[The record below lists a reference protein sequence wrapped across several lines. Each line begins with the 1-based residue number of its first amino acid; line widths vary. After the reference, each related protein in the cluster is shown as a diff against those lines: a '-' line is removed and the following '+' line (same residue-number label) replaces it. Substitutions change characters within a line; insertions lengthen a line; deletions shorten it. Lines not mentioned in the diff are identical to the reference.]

1 MKRLLKILLW
11 LLGVLLLL
19 VVAAAAFTQTQRFRD
34 WLRDQIVELS
44 RQKLN
49 GHLTLGRLEGNLI
62 SHFEIFDVVIERER
76 ETVLRVPRI
85 EFGFSAAELW
95 DRRVLINQLI
105 IERPAIFLRQ
115 RPDSSWNV
123 QNLIVTDTTAIWPVV
138 LPVIRIREAALT
150 VAPLDTANFFF
161 QRRVQKL
168 NAGLLVEYRT
178 EQTRV
183 EVRDLA
189 FELSDFPLAVHNLQA
204 HLVQTAESVRIDDF
218 RLAVGA
224 SRLAGNLFV
233 RDFGRPLYRVQLSAA
248 PLQLEEVRAFVP
260 ALPASGPVD
269 LRLSV
274 VGSRDSV
281 LADFDFKHESGE
293 GRLVAYARRDSAR
306 VPFDLSAALRHAD
319 LAGLLPGR
327 GPRSDLNLSLR
338 LHGDRLSLD
347 SLNASLTLQADSSRL
362 GDHLISTL
370 SLEGTA
376 RDGQAEANLFIQTP
390 VGEVSGQG
398 RLEDWA
404 GAQRFAVNLAAQR
417 LNLAAF
423 TFDTTLVSNLNFTA
437 SLQGARLHLDSLS
450 ASGTLTLSPS
460 QILGIDLAA
469 ATAQFQSRAG
479 EMVLDTLRL
488 QTEAGHFE
496 VEGRFNRRRI
506 HLLHFVAKPG
516 GLELVRRFLAA
527 DTLRAHGVIGGTVQ
541 GRFDSL
547 LVHGGFRLSQVQF
560 NTIAAKSLAGE
571 FNFEQAGGGGAVQ
584 ATGRALR
591 LATTAL
597 DSAKLS
603 ATLDARAADFAAE
616 VWYDPASSGVL
627 SGRYVFGDT
636 ARLVVRQARIDFHDR
651 TWEASGDSMWIDLAP
666 ETFFFHNL
674 ALRSGPEHFVLAG
687 RLSLVG
693 AESLRVSLSSLDLSR
708 YARLFGSND
717 EVHGMLDL
725 ETLVSGTAQAPR
737 LDGHFLINNGRISE
751 FTYQS
756 WAGTFDYQDEKL
768 EWTFGLQQRSADSL
782 TGAGFVP
789 LRLAL
794 DGSPVQFYRDRPMRL
809 QADAQKLDLSFLQ
822 AFTRT
827 VQNVRGT
834 LACDVEILGSFA
846 QMRPGGTIR
855 VFDGAFR
862 LPENRTAYHD
872 LRLTMNLQPEVVDLS
887 FFEVMSDKGKLNASG
902 TLRLNER
909 GEIASIAGLV
919 RARDFPLAN
928 TRDLELRIDS
938 DSTRFHGDA
947 NGLRYAG
954 AVTIDRAIYYLRG
967 IQSGRVLQIDAA
979 ELQPQQQ
986 APPANTDN
994 GAWARLLDKIRGEL
1008 KIRMPRNT
1016 WVRGPGINLELNGE
1030 LDLVQEGGDYLL
1042 YGAIDIVRGTY
1053 ELYGKKF
1060 TVRNG
1065 KLIFQGD
1072 YTTAVQIDL
1081 LASYVFRQG
1090 KEKHEMFVKI
1100 TGALASPQIAFSL
1113 DNDDK
1118 AIEQKDAISYI
1129 LFNVPAQGSGIDLTS
1144 TASGVVSGLVSQQL
1158 SKSLGESL
1166 KLDVIE
1172 FGSGEELTPGSVL
1185 VGKYLTNELFV
1196 SVSQDF
1202 SSFNS
1207 AEALRVTLELEVL
1220 RQFFLQA
1227 TRGGKDEKD
1236 TGFDVIWKK
1245 EW

>member
-1 MKRLLKILLW
+1 MKGLVKILLW

-19 VVAAAAFTQTQRFRD
+19 VVVVAAFTQTQRFRD
-34 WLRDQIVELS
+34 WLRDQIVALS

-49 GHLTLGRLEGNLI
+49 GRLTLGRLEGNLL
-62 SHFEIFDVVIERER
+62 SHFEIFDVVIERDR

-105 IERPAIFLRQ
+105 IDRPAIFLRQ

-138 LPVIRIREAALT
+138 LPVIQIRQAALT

-161 QRRVQKL
+161 QHRVQKL
-168 NAGLLVEYRT
+168 NANLLVEYRT
-178 EQTRV
+178 EQTLV
-183 EVRDLA
+183 ELRNLA

-204 HLVQTAESVRIDDF
+204 HLVQTGESVRIDDF
-218 RLAVGA
+218 RFAVGA
-224 SRLAGNLFV
+224 SQLAGSLFV
-233 RDFGRPLYRVQLSAA
+233 RDFARPLYRLQLSAA
-248 PLQLEEVRAFVP
+248 PLQLSEVRAVVP
-260 ALPASGPVD
+260 AVPASGPVD
-269 LRLSV
+269 LRLNV
-274 VGSRDSV
+274 EGSRDSV
-281 LADFDFKHESGE
+281 LAALDFKHACGE
-293 GRLVAYARRDSAR
+293 GRLVAFARRDSVR
-306 VPFDLSAALRHAD
+306 VPFDLSATLRHAD
-319 LAGLLPGR
+319 LAQLLPGR
-327 GPRSDLNLSLR
+327 GPRSDLNLTLR

-347 SLNASLTLQADSSRL
+347 SLNARLALQADSSRL

-370 SLEGTA
+370 SLKGTA

-404 GAQRFAVNLAAQR
+404 GAQRFAVKLTAQR

-423 TFDTTLVSNLNFTA
+423 TSDPTLVSNVNLTA

-460 QILGIDLAA
+460 RIFDIDLAA
-469 ATAQFQSRAG
+469 ATARFQSRAG

-488 QTEAGHFE
+488 QTEAGLFE

-506 HLLHFVAKPG
+506 HLLHFLAKPG
-516 GLELVRRFLAA
+516 KLELLRRFLAA

-547 LVHGGFRLSQVQF
+547 LVHGGFHLSQVQF
-560 NTIAAKSLAGE
+560 NTIAANSLTGE
-571 FNFEQAGGGGAVQ
+571 FNFEQSGEGAVQ

-597 DSAKLS
+597 DSAKLV
-603 ATLDARAADFAAE
+603 ATFDARAADFAAE
-616 VWYDPASSGVL
+616 VWHDPASSGVL

-636 ARLVVRQARIDFHDR
+636 ARLVVRQAQIDFHDR
-651 TWEASGDSMWIDLAP
+651 RWEASGDRLWIDFAP
-666 ETFFFHNL
+666 ETFFFHNF

-693 AESLRVSLSSLDLSR
+693 AESLRVSLSNLDLSR

-717 EVHGMLDL
+717 QIHGMLDI
-725 ETLVSGTAQAPR
+725 EMLVSGTAQAPR
-737 LDGHFLINNGRISE
+737 LDGHFLINNGRIAE

-756 WAGTFDYQDEKL
+756 WAGTFDYQDEL
-768 EWTFGLQQRSADSL
+768 LRWTFGLQQPSADSL
-782 TGAGFVP
+782 TGEGFVP
-789 LRLAL
+789 VRLAL

-809 QADAQKLDLSFLQ
+809 QADAQRLDLSSLQ
-822 AFTRT
+822 AFTQT
-827 VQNVRGT
+827 VQKVRGT

-855 VFDGAFR
+855 VFDGAFQ
-862 LPENRTAYHD
+862 LPQNRTAYHD
-872 LRLTMNLQPEVVDLS
+872 LRLTMSLQPEEVALP
-887 FFEVMSDKGKLNASG
+887 FFEVLSDKGKLNASG
-902 TLRLNER
+902 TLRLNEQ
-909 GEIASIAGLV
+909 GGVASIAGYVL
-919 RARDFPLAN
+919 ARDFPLAN
-928 TRDLELRIDS
+928 TRDLELQIDS
-938 DSTRFHGDA
+938 DTTRFEGDA
-947 NGLRYAG
+947 NGLRYTG
-954 AVTIDRAIYYLRG
+954 AVTIDRAIYYLRA

-979 ELQPQQQ
+979 ELQPPQQ
-986 APPANTDN
+986 APPAKTDN
-994 GAWARLLDKIRGEL
+994 GAWARLLDKIHGEL

-1030 LDLVQEGGDYLL
+1030 LDLVQEGRDYLL
-1042 YGAIDIVRGTY
+1042 YGAIDILRGTY

-1081 LASYVFRQG
+1081 LASYIFRQG
-1090 KEKHEMFVKI
+1090 KERHEMFVKI
-1100 TGALASPQIAFSL
+1100 TGALANPQIAFSL

-1144 TASGVVSGLVSQQL
+1144 TASGVVSGLVAQQL
-1158 SKSLGESL
+1158 SKSLSESL